1 MARIGSY
8 TETTNHVHQE
18 RGFEGKGGLMRKLGV
33 AFIGLISGLLVG
45 LLTHEVIARI
55 AMSGSGQLP
64 DSLPLALLL
73 GFLTPALA
81 VVGTVVALVIDG
93 RIRHR

>member
-1 MARIGSY
+1 
-8 TETTNHVHQE
+8 
-18 RGFEGKGGLMRKLGV
+18 MRKLGV
-33 AFIGLISGLLVG
+33 AFIGLIGGLLVG
-45 LLTHEVIARI
+45 FLIHEVIARI

-81 VVGTVVALVIDG
+81 IVGTVVALVIDG
-93 RIRHR
+93 RIRRR

>member
-1 MARIGSY
+1 
-8 TETTNHVHQE
+8 
-18 RGFEGKGGLMRKLGV
+18 MRNLGV

-45 LLTHEVIARI
+45 FLFTDVIARI

-73 GFLTPALA
+73 GFLSPALA
-81 VVGTVVALVIDG
+81 IVGTVLALVIDG
-93 RIRHR
+93 MMQRR

>member
-1 MARIGSY
+1 
-8 TETTNHVHQE
+8 
-18 RGFEGKGGLMRKLGV
+18 MRKLSV

-45 LLTHEVIARI
+45 FLFTDVIARI

-73 GFLTPALA
+73 AFLSPALA
-81 VVGTVVALVIDG
+81 IVGTVLALVIDG
-93 RIRHR
+93 RMQRR